1 MACKTIS
8 VLGAA
13 TQQVAIPS
21 RLPQTQSDWQTFTQ
35 QLNTLFS
42 QLSTTARRPAATSVP
57 IQYATLFSS
66 TLPPLQTTNC
76 TVTADNSWSLFG
88 GYSYKIAVTGSNASV
103 VCGASGFPLPI
114 PPNENWL
121 LSVYGKCSGASQSFK
136 MGLQTATT
144 TYENTVIT
152 DATATTVDRFA
163 IPLNLVADDASQ
175 CTLRLDFPSASG
187 QTFWFDGF
195 QYEPSVTGSI
205 NPSPFLSTNI
215 IAGSIVAQ
223 FITVAQ
229 LSALS
234 ANMGTLTAG
243 KIQSS
248 DGRFTID
255 CTNEL
260 ITITDGTN
268 TRMQIGEVSAG
279 VYDVKIWNG
288 SGTLLFDAATGLQYA
303 GNSTQ
308 ITQVINNNS
317 GNGQLNVN
325 PTGGVTSNLPH
336 ANQSNQTLQV
346 IANVGGNG
354 QLNVN
359 PTGGVTSTLP
369 YANHAPSITTTIV
382 NTPDTNGSYLGHGV
396 VFQPHIHAN
405 QIGWGHFIG
414 DTSGDYVGNIADTTA
429 KRFLHGAMSTGVQGV
444 ISSGSQVNVNPS
456 GGVTGNLPYANH
468 DVSVRTTLASTAGG
482 DGSYLNPSQV
492 FNRHLNSATQDGLA
506 DGATYGRTN
515 LTNLT
520 GGNVD
525 LAKSVANKYKSNL
538 TGVVTDNLVAN
549 GNFVEGLNGWNF
561 PPGWVQNNPNGFP
574 AGPYTAQINP
584 TSVQNTV
591 TGWVKI
597 PIDPSKT
604 YLLEC
609 YVYCNTATATHY
621 IGFTEYDY
629 TGTAVNHS
637 GSATYGYALLS
648 GTGFS
653 GIKYFSA
660 EVTGNGGT
668 SPSSTQFNQNTASIV
683 PLLLVNYNSTA
694 SISFEINMFRISE
707 VAAGSRRGLQSTT
720 AGSGN
725 YKAYADFTD
734 NTANGHIGKHL
745 GNIPDDSGSSRYAV
759 AAVDPNKKALIDYS
773 QPGHTNANLQYF
785 GGIQSGYCYDGQ
797 AITFNPVYSS
807 IPLVFFPANG
817 MTYSSG
823 VGSATSQSLAFTAS
837 SLTTSGF
844 TASLKLVTGGT
855 LTARSDN
862 FSAVVAGSEYNAT
875 LTNAPAYNN
884 QYTVNWTLSLG
895 SSSAGTVEIRET
907 NSTGTLL
914 SSHNYLSGQNGAKAT
929 GVTWSGATGTSVI
942 DISLTV
948 TQGTGTISASTVT
961 FTSGTAPSTNSA
973 VPSTA
978 PILWIALPQT

>member
-1 MACKTIS
+1 MACKTVS

-21 RLPQTQSDWQTFTQ
+21 RLPQTQSDWQTFVQ

-88 GYSYKIAVTGSNASV
+88 GFSYKIVVTGSNASV

-136 MGLQTATT
+136 MGLQTANN
-144 TYENTVIT
+144 TYQNTVIT

-195 QYEPSVTGSI
+195 QYEPSVSGSI

-268 TRMQIGEVSAG
+268 TRMQIGQVSAG

-288 SGTLLFDAATGLQYA
+288 SDTLLFDAATGLQYA

-308 ITQVINNNS
+308 VTQVINDNS

-325 PTGGVTSNLPH
+325 PTGGV
-336 ANQSNQTLQV
+336 V
-346 IANVGGNG
+346 
-354 QLNVN
+354 
-359 PTGGVTSTLP
+359 STLP
-369 YANHAPSITTTIV
+369 YANHDVSVKNTIV
-382 NTPDTNGSYLGHGV
+382 SAPDGNGSYLGHGV

-414 DTSGDYVGNIADTTA
+414 DTSGNYSGNLVDGLNLRFLHGAMSGPTQNTVAGTADGNGSYLQHGVVFNPHLTGGAVGWKNLLGDTSGDTTTNLIDA
-429 KRFLHGAMSTGVQGV
+429 ANKRFLHGAMSTGVQGV

-456 GGVTGNLPYANH
+456 GGVTGNLPYLNH
-468 DVSVRTTLASTAGG
+468 DLSVRTTLASTAGG
-482 DGSYLNPSQV
+482 DGSYLQAV
-492 FNRHLNSATQDGLA
+492 IFNRHLANANAAGLNYTAGGTVDSFKPQEAGANVTETRRSASTTSL
-506 DGATYGRTN
+506 
-515 LTNLT
+515 
-520 GGNVD
+520 
-525 LAKSVANKYKSNL
+525 SNH
-538 TGVVTDNLVAN
+538 VISDNLLPN
-549 GNFVEGLNGWNF
+549 GNFT
-561 PPGWVQNNPNGFP
+561 NGFEGWTFP
-574 AGPYTAQINP
+574 SGWTLSQYNTGAGMTGMGAFINTITTEQKVMGVNLVP
-584 TSVQNTV
+584 VDQN
-591 TGWVKI
+591 
-597 PIDPSKT
+597 KT
-604 YLLEC
+604 YLLEAW
-609 YVYCNTATATHY
+609 VYCSSAGAAHY
-621 IGFTEYDY
+621 LGFAEYDM
-629 TGTAVNHS
+629 TGAAVLHQS
-637 GSATYGYALLS
+637 AGATYGYALIS
-648 GTGFS
+648 NGSINGYQ
-653 GIKYFSA
+653 YFAA
-660 EVTGNGGT
+660 EVSGNGGT
-668 SPSSTQFNQNTASIV
+668 SPTAYQFNQATASIV
-683 PLLLVNYNSTA
+683 PVWLANYGDA
-694 SISFEINMFRISE
+694 SVSEIGIQQFRISE

-720 AGSGN
+720 PGTGN

-734 NTANGHIGKHL
+734 NTAGGHL
-745 GNIPDDSGSSRYAV
+745 GKSNWADATQMGTNI
-759 AAVDPNKKALIDYS
+759 
-773 QPGHTNANLQYF
+773 Q
-785 GGIQSGYCYDGQ
+785 GGTSLTDGET
-797 AITFNPVYSS
+797 ITFANAYSADPE
-807 IPLVFFPANG
+807 IVFG
-817 MTYSSG
+817 DGGLTYDSTLGAVSQFQDFSASFTHSG
-823 VGSATSQSLAFTAS
+823 GQ
-837 SLTTSGF
+837 TTGF
-844 TASLKLVTGGT
+844 TAALKISTVGGA
-855 LTARSDN
+855 LTPHSQN
-862 FSAVVAGSEYNAT
+862 FS
-875 LTNAPAYNN
+875 
-884 QYTVNWTLSLG
+884 Q
-895 SSSAGTVEIRET
+895 
-907 NSTGTLL
+907 
-914 SSHNYLSGQNGAKAT
+914 
-929 GVTWSGATGTSVI
+929 
-942 DISLTV
+942 
-948 TQGTGTISASTVT
+948 
-961 FTSGTAPSTNSA
+961 TA
-973 VPSTA
+973 
-978 PILWIALPQT
+978 